1 MYDYILARDLTRREP
16 LQKWSVEAQDS
27 QLLVSRM
34 WSYLGSVMSHPNAPR
49 VIAFHMLKQGLW
61 TYSVTSADQPT
72 HRFQFCA
79 AEKSS
84 FLTCTIA
91 LADLAPS
98 RCQVTRPDGHVQP
111 FPTVDSNRGDGLPY
125 LTMVVYTEREVMLTR
140 LNIFN
145 FVKYW

>member
-1 MYDYILARDLTRREP
+1 M
-16 LQKWSVEAQDS
+16 
-27 QLLVSRM
+27 
-34 WSYLGSVMSHPNAPR
+34 
-49 VIAFHMLKQGLW
+49 IAFHMSKQGLW

-111 FPTVDSNRGDGLPY
+111 FPTVDIDRGDGLPY
-125 LTMVVYTEREVMLTR
+125 LTMGPTNSGPYRKRIHDNNSQHFNLCLVVVTGC
-140 LNIFN
+140 N
-145 FVKYW
+145 FTCEGAIVSCFTQSGLYQKRGVYSICCYWSNNSRRG